1 MSVHCVRCERS
12 ERRSERRATCG
23 EGPSLVTVRL
33 SCVQSPRVQN
43 AHHAEKYKNLTFVE
57 KSKIKNILCKVY
69 LMHYSTHDTR
79 HTQPTQDDTTRQQI
93 NVSSYSTHTV
103 RYADIFSAEGVHRSK
118 SFEVKHLTYSYA
130 TLLFAHRTLS
140 LFPYY
145 PISVILFYRY
155 IVRFFNH

>member
-33 SCVQSPRVQN
+33 SCVHNHPEGAKCTS
-43 AHHAEKYKNLTFVE
+43 EKYKNLTFVE

-118 SFEVKHLTYSYA
+118 SHFIVCPSHS
-130 TLLFAHRTLS
+130 FTLS
-140 LFPYY
+140 LLSNQRYF
-145 PISVILFYRY
+145 IL
-155 IVRFFNH
+155 